1 MQALACTAFLAFAGI
16 VGAVDFRTRRIPNWL
31 TVAGAAAGLLLV
43 IPAGLDH
50 VGQALLGFGGALV
63 VGFLLFTFKTVG
75 AGDAKFM
82 AAVGLWA
89 GLERLPVAMLGMLAG
104 GAVFAV
110 VWSVRQRVF
119 RGTMMSTSAMI
130 GGFVNGTGR
139 LPPLIGGTAAGR
151 FPYGV
156 GLGLGAVAWWLWAG
170 CTLP

>member
-1 MQALACTAFLAFAGI
+1 MQVLACTAFLAFAGI

-43 IPAGLDH
+43 IPAGMDH
-50 VGQALLGFGGALV
+50 VGQALLGLGGALV
-63 VGFLLFTFKTVG
+63 VGFLLFVLKTLG

-89 GLERLPVAMLGMLAG
+89 GLERLPLAMLGMLAG

-110 VWSVRQRVF
+110 AWSVREKVF
-119 RGTMMSTSAMI
+119 RGTMVSTSAMI
-130 GGFVNGTGR
+130 GGFMSGAGR
-139 LPPLIGGTAAGR
+139 IPPLIGGTTAGR

-156 GLGLGAVAWWLWAG
+156 GLGCGAAAWWLWTG